1 MTTTKYQE
9 YIKKFNHYPTST
21 ALLTYGLGLGGE
33 AGEVQEK
40 IKKLYRDHGGEITPE
55 FKQAMRK
62 EMGDVLWY
70 LGMICNKLGLDLE
83 GCMTSNIVKLD
94 LREKKD
100 MINGEGDNREE
111 E

>member
-9 YIKKFNHYPTST
+9 YIKKFNHYPIST

-33 AGEVQEK
+33 SGEVQEK
-40 IKKLYRDHGGEITPE
+40 IKKLYRDAGGMVTQE
-55 FKQAMRK
+55 FAHAMMK

-70 LGMICNKLGLDLE
+70 LAMICNHLGITLDQ
-83 GCMTSNIVKLD
+83 CMDSNIVKLN
-94 LREKKD
+94 LREEKD
-100 MINGEGDNREE
+100 MIGGEGDNREE